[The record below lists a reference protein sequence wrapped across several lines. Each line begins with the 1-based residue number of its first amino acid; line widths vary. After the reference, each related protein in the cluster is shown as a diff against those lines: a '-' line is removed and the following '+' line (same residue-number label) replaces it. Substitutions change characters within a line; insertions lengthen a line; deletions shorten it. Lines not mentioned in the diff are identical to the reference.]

1 MKVALISIGDEL
13 LIGQT
18 INTNAAWLGRGLSQ
32 RGFEIVES
40 RAIRDNKAEI
50 SAAIKEAFSIAEL
63 VVITGGLGPTQD
75 DITKDVLCEY
85 FDTHLTMNE
94 EVLERITSYFDMRGM
109 EMLEMNKQQAMLP
122 EKAKAMRNDFG
133 TASGMWF
140 EKDGKVLI
148 SLPGV
153 PYEMKFIME
162 HSGFQMVMDHFN
174 AQALFYKTIQVQGIV
189 ESFLAER
196 IRDIEEHL
204 RKDGLALAY
213 LPQPGL
219 IRLRLSA
226 SDTPEMRAL
235 IDEYIEKILKRI
247 PVYAINSELRISEYL
262 GNELRSQKATLSTV
276 ESCTGGALASEI
288 VEISGASDYF
298 MGSIVSYANRI
309 KSDVVGVNEVDIEK
323 LGAVSKAVVLQMAEN
338 GRRKLNTDYCL
349 ATSGIAGPE
358 GGTEEK
364 PVGTVWIAVAGPN
377 GSWAKRFQF
386 GNNRERNIRMTVL
399 TALNLLRCELFG
411 INIEKS

>member
-196 IRDIEEHL
+196 IRDIEEQL

-226 SDTPEMRAL
+226 SDTLEMRAL